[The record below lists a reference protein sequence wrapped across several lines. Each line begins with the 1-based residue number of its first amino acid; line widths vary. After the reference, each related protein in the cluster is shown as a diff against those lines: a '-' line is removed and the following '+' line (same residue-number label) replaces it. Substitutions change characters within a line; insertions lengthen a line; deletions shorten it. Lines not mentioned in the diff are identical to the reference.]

1 MISHVFCI
9 WQHDWIVK
17 AYIDTTSED
26 ASVILDELQSIGA
39 DMDTMRE
46 AYRNLYGG
54 LPNTGLTY
62 TSPWHRETVLSV
74 GRATTAEEFFN
85 SFVHEL
91 CHAKTHIC
99 EYLGIDLTSEEAA
112 YFIGGLSRD
121 LFPSVKHLLCD
132 CCRRKMSGHDEH

>member
-1 MISHVFCI
+1 MIQHVFYI
-9 WQHDWIVK
+9 WQHDWLVK

-26 ASVILDELQSIGA
+26 AAVILDELESIGA

-62 TSPWHRETVLSV
+62 TSSLYRETVLVV
-74 GRATTAEEFFN
+74 GRATSSEEFFN
-85 SFVHEL
+85 SFIHEL

-99 EYLGIDLTSEEAA
+99 QYLGIDLTSEQAA
-112 YFIGGLSRD
+112 YFLGGLSRD
-121 LFPSVKHLLCD
+121 LFPCVKHLLCD
-132 CCRRKMSGHDEH
+132 CCRRKIDGHDEH